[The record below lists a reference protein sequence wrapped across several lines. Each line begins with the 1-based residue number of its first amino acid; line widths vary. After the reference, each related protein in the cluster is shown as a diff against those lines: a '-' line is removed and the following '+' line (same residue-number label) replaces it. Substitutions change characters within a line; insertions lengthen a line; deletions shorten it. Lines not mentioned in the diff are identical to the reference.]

1 MNYEVDQLAVN
12 TLRVLSAE
20 AVEKA
25 KSGHPG
31 LPMGAAPM
39 AYTLWSRVMKHNP
52 KNPAW
57 KNRDRFVLSAGH
69 GSMLLYSLLHVFGYG
84 LNMEEIKSF
93 RQWGSQTPG
102 HPEFGHTVGVETT
115 TGPLGQGFANAVG
128 MAMAE
133 ARLAEQFNRPE
144 YPVMDH
150 YTYVLSGDGC
160 MMEGI
165 TSEAASLAGTLGLGK
180 LIVLYD
186 SNRISIEGDTQL
198 AFRED
203 VKKRFEAY
211 RWQVLQ
217 VEDGNDLEAIETALI
232 EAKADESRPTLI
244 EVITEIGYGSPAKQG
259 KASAHGEPL
268 GEDNLQEMKENLGW
282 TEEPFT
288 VPQGVQR
295 LGQNMGKEGM
305 KKEAAWEMMLS
316 KYFETYPELEKE
328 WDQWFGD
335 AWKQDIMEDD
345 TLWTYDK
352 PNATRSASGDIL
364 NRLAEKVPNLFGGSA
379 DLAPSTK
386 TLMKNHKDFQL
397 ENKAGS
403 NIRFGVR
410 EHAMAAIA
418 NGITLHGGFKVYAA
432 TFFVFTDYMK
442 GAMRLSSIM
451 GAPVTY
457 VLTHDSIGVG
467 EDGPTHQPIE
477 HLMAL
482 RSVPNM
488 IVFRPADGKETAMGW
503 KTAIGST
510 TTPVSLVLTRQN
522 LPLYGETGEGA
533 LKGGYVLKDAG
544 EGEPEILLMA
554 SGSEVAFIME
564 AADKLAEKG
573 ISSRVISMPSWE
585 LFEQQPESYRQQVMP
600 PAIRKRIAMEAGSGL
615 GWYKYVGLDGKVI
628 GLDRFGGSAPGDT
641 LFEKLGMTSD
651 AVIAAAE
658 ALLSK

>member
-1 MNYEVDQLAVN
+1 MNYEIDQLAVN

-20 AVEKA
+20 AVQKA
-25 KSGHPG
+25 NSGHPG

-39 AYTLWSRVMKHNP
+39 AYTLWSRFMNHNP

-84 LNMEEIKSF
+84 LNMEEIKTF

-102 HPEFGHTVGVETT
+102 HPEYGHTVGVETT
-115 TGPLGQGFANAVG
+115 TGPLGQGFANGVG
-128 MAMAE
+128 FAMAE
-133 ARLAEQFNRPE
+133 ARLAAHFNRPD
-144 YPVMDH
+144 YPMMDH

-165 TSEAASLAGTLGLGK
+165 TSEAASLAGTLELGK

-186 SNRISIEGDTQL
+186 SNRISIEGDTQMV
-198 AFRED
+198 FRED

-211 RWQVLQ
+211 HWQVLQ
-217 VEDGNDLEAIETALI
+217 VKDGNDLKAIEAALT
-232 EAKADESRPTLI
+232 EAKADENRPTFI
-244 EVITEIGYGSPAKQG
+244 EVVTEIGYGSPAKQG

-268 GEDNLQEMKENLGW
+268 GEDNLKEMKENLGW

-288 VPQGVQR
+288 VPKSVQQ
-295 LGQNMGKEGM
+295 LGQEMGEAGM

-316 KYFETYPELEKE
+316 EYFEAYPELETE

-335 AWKQDIMEDD
+335 AWMQEVMEDESM
-345 TLWTYDK
+345 WTYNK

-386 TLMKNHKDFQL
+386 TIMKKHDSFQPD
-397 ENKAGS
+397 NRAGS
-403 NIRFGVR
+403 NIHFGVR

-418 NGITLHGGFKVYAA
+418 NGIALHGGFKVYAA

-442 GAMRLSSIM
+442 GAMRLSSIA
-451 GAPVTY
+451 GVPVTY

-488 IVFRPADGKETAMGW
+488 TVFRPADGKETAMGW
-503 KTAIGST
+503 KTALSSS

-522 LPLYGETGEGA
+522 LPLYDETGEGA
-533 LKGGYVLKDAG
+533 LKGGYVLKDTG
-544 EGEPEILLMA
+544 NEEPALLLMA

-564 AADKLAEKG
+564 AADRLAEKG

-585 LFEQQPESYRQQVMP
+585 LFEQQPENYRHQVMP
-600 PAIRKRIAMEAGSGL
+600 PAIRKRIAMEAGSTL

-628 GLDRFGGSAPGDT
+628 GLDHFGASAPGNT
-641 LFEKLGMTSD
+641 VFEKFGLTAD
-651 AVIAAAE
+651 AVIEAAE
-658 ALLSK
+658 TLLNQ